1 MNRLEKIT
9 TILNSA
15 KRIKSHRPTA
25 HSGIQQKI
33 ESGLNVNIANNN
45 NSSISV
51 VLKKTPFFIALFL
64 CFLCCAWLLFFIL

>member
-9 TILNSA
+9 AILNSA

-25 HSGIQQKI
+25 HPGIQQKTG
-33 ESGLNVNIANNN
+33 SGLNVNISNNN

-51 VLKKTPFFIALFL
+51 VLKKTPFFIALLLFCYCL
-64 CFLCCAWLLFFIL
+64 VLLFFV